1 MLSLRSDKLNS
12 VKLEGKNKRKV
23 WNRSSNVE
31 ITQVGTIV
39 ELHNGKRFVGFKVT
53 SDMIGHKLGEFVA
66 TRKQCSHNR

>member
-1 MLSLRSDKLNS
+1 MNS

-39 ELHNGKRFVGFKVT
+39 ELHNGKRFVSFKVT